1 MLKVALTGNIAAGK
15 STVVEVWR
23 ELGARVVDADEL
35 ARRAVAPGSPGLQRI
50 VERWGTGV
58 LNAAGELDRAAM
70 RARVFS
76 DPAARSELE
85 SIIHPIVAAERDAEF
100 AAAEREGT
108 PVVVADIPL
117 LFEVG
122 REKEFDLV
130 VLVDAPE
137 PVRRERL
144 VRDRGLDPEEAE
156 RMIAAQMPAAEKRPR
171 ADLVIDND
179 GSLEALR
186 VRAQKAWQEIL
197 SRAGEGK

>member
-1 MLKVALTGNIAAGK
+1 MLKVGLTGNIAAGK
-15 STVVEVWR
+15 STVVDVWR

-35 ARRAVAPGSPGLQRI
+35 ARRAVEPGSPGLRRI

-85 SIIHPIVAAERDAEF
+85 SIIHPFVAAARDAEF
-100 AAAEREGT
+100 AAAEREGD

-137 PVRRERL
+137 AVRRERL
-144 VRDRGLDPEEAE
+144 VRDRGLDPVEAD
-156 RMIAAQMPAAEKRPR
+156 RMIAAQMPATEKRPR
-171 ADLVIDND
+171 ADIIIDNA

-186 VRAQKAWQEIL
+186 NRAREAWSEIL
-197 SRAGEGK
+197 RRAGEGK